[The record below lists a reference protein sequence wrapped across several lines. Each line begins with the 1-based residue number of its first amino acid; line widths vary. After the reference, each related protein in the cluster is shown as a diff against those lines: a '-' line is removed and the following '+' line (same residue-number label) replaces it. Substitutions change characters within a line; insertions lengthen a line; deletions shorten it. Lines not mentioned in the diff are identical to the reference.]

1 MFTLFNDFSKRWKML
16 RDNITKVSDKN
27 SIEKLPKRWM
37 RVTRF
42 TLLAYDKFEEKRCF
56 MRAAALSF
64 NSLLALIPIL
74 ALTVSLTSWL
84 IKDTGT
90 QSLEKLVD
98 KIIVIIMPANSSNK
112 DIEEITES
120 LASQITQFIKNLNE
134 QIQIDNIG
142 LISFLLFAYL
152 GLRVVVQME
161 DAFNELWSVPNPR
174 ALYMQILKFSPA
186 IIIFPCSILIAFTIT
201 GSENFGLLENVFDG
215 SLLSWIGKILSI
227 LIPFLFTSA
236 GLTIL
241 FKLVPYTNV
250 SWIAAI
256 WGGIIGGI
264 LWQLNHLAST
274 LYITVVVLNNDFYGK
289 VYGSLGLLPVFM
301 LSLYFSWL
309 IILYG
314 ALVAARVQYHS
325 SPLDETINDKDAEP
339 SLM

>member
-1 MFTLFNDFSKRWKML
+1 M
-16 RDNITKVSDKN
+16 
-27 SIEKLPKRWM
+27 
-37 RVTRF
+37 
-42 TLLAYDKFEEKRCF
+42 
-56 MRAAALSF
+56 
-64 NSLLALIPIL
+64 
-74 ALTVSLTSWL
+74 
-84 IKDTGT
+84 
-90 QSLEKLVD
+90 
-98 KIIVIIMPANSSNK
+98 
-112 DIEEITES
+112 
-120 LASQITQFIKNLNE
+120 
-134 QIQIDNIG
+134 
-142 LISFLLFAYL
+142 
-152 GLRVVVQME
+152 VVQME
-161 DAFNELWSVPNPR
+161 DAFNELWNVPNPR

-186 IIIFPCSILIAFTIT
+186 IIFFPCSILIAFTIT
-201 GSENFGLLENVFDG
+201 GSENFGILENGFDG
-215 SLLSWIGKILSI
+215 SLSSWIGKFLSI
-227 LIPFLFTSA
+227 LIPFLFTST
-236 GLTIL
+236 GLAIL

-274 LYITVVVLNNDFYGK
+274 LYITIVVLDNDFYGK